1 MTYVLYANR
10 FSRLL
15 ELAQNLAVLGSQ
27 PTALLASSARSR
39 ATRGMSCRERGILI
53 AQSIGEK
60 PPLVT
65 ADPAFERYPIDVIWS
80 RM

>member
-1 MTYVLYANR
+1 
-10 FSRLL
+10 
-15 ELAQNLAVLGSQ
+15 
-27 PTALLASSARSR
+27 
-39 ATRGMSCRERGILI
+39 MSCRERGILI